1 MLFYDRCEVLS
12 TTPLCPSHNSAMP
25 CPPLLSIVYL
35 IWAYY
40 EFNPFVFVG
49 YLNNCLHKSLA
60 RRSHRIEAAA
70 ASAHNFHSTEP
81 PPSPTHT
88 KLIPPNAYDAPTA
101 PPPFSTT
108 SVHFLLLPVGSSLD
122 AARCLR
128 CLQQSGF
135 VFVCLKVNF
144 ALRQPHSPVPCSFAP
159 VPLCQCLLQVEAG
172 NINGRP
178 ITVGYSSDVFI
189 YFGPRQTKLKF
200 PLCSLRQILTAFK

>member
-70 ASAHNFHSTEP
+70 ASAHNFHSTAP

-88 KLIPPNAYDAPTA
+88 KLIPPNAYDAPCT
-101 PPPFSTT
+101 PSLLHYFSSLLSPSRGQLLRRCSLSALSAAVWLRVCLPESELCSAAATCPRP
-108 SVHFLLLPVGSSLD
+108 LLL
-122 AARCLR
+122 C
-128 CLQQSGF
+128 
-135 VFVCLKVNF
+135 
-144 ALRQPHSPVPCSFAP
+144 PCA
-159 VPLCQCLLQVEAG
+159 LCQCLLQVEAG